1 MSNGSTQAGG
11 TLWGGRFAD
20 GPSDALLALSRSVQ
34 FDWRLAP
41 YDLRSSLAH
50 LSVLESSGLLPA
62 ETVLKLRGALKELQ
76 GEIVTGKFAPIDS
89 DEDVHSALE
98 RGLTEK
104 IGAIGGAIR
113 AGRSRNDQ
121 VATDLRLYAIDHMLA
136 VAKELTTLCE
146 VIIAKAAQYADAP
159 APGFTHLQHA
169 QPVIFGHEIAKHAHA
184 FQRDLSRITDWLN
197 RTSVSPLGSGALAGS
212 SLPLNPAATALD
224 LGFAKSA
231 GNSID
236 GVSDR
241 DFVSEALFILA
252 TIGIHLSRIGEEW
265 CILAT
270 TEFGWAKVAD
280 AYSTGSSIMP
290 QKKNPDIAE
299 LARGKAGRL
308 VGNLT
313 GVMTML
319 KGLPFAYNRDLQ
331 EDKEPLFDSI
341 ETLLILLPAV
351 SGMIAT
357 TEFDREK
364 MAAAAPTGFS
374 LATEI
379 ADYLVRAHVPFSHA
393 HEAAGACVALC
404 EKTNRELHE
413 LTDAEFL
420 AIHPSLTGGVREVLT
435 VAGALS
441 SRTTAGGTAPSEVAN
456 QLAELTKVNADFVKL
471 ITSQGAAFSGMMSA

>member
-1 MSNGSTQAGG
+1 MSTG
-11 TLWGGRFAD
+11 TSLWGGRFSD
-20 GPSDALLALSRSVQ
+20 RPSDALFALSRSVQ

-50 LSVLESSGLLPA
+50 LAVLESSSLLPA
-62 ETVLKLRGALKELQ
+62 DTVTKLRSALKELQ
-76 GEIVTGKFAPIDS
+76 SEVKSGKFLPIDS

-104 IGAIGGAIR
+104 IGVVGGAIR

-136 VAKELTTLCE
+136 IATQLTQLCE
-146 VIIAKAAQYADAP
+146 VIIAKAAEYADAP

-169 QPVIFGHEIAKHAHA
+169 QPVIFGHEVAKHAHA
-184 FQRDLSRITDWLN
+184 FQRDLGRIIDWLQ
-197 RTSVSPLGSGALAGS
+197 RTMVSPLGSGALAGS
-212 SLPLNPAATALD
+212 SLPLDPAATATD
-224 LGFAKSA
+224 LGFSHSFA
-231 GNSID
+231 NSID

-241 DFVSEALFILA
+241 DFVSEALYILA

-351 SGMIAT
+351 SGLIAT

-364 MAAAAPTGFS
+364 MASAAPTGFS

-379 ADYLVRAHVPFSHA
+379 ADYLVRAQIPFSQA
-393 HEAAGACVALC
+393 HESAGACVALC

-413 LTDAEFL
+413 LTDAEFIT
-420 AIHPSLTGGVREVLT
+420 IHPSLTGGVREVLT
-435 VAGALS
+435 VAGALA
-441 SRTTAGGTAPSEVAN
+441 SRTTLGGTAPSEVAK
-456 QLAELTKVNADFVKL
+456 QLQKLREQNGEFINL
-471 ITSQGAAFSGMMSA
+471 ITSRTAAFSGMMSA